1 MDTRRLF
8 SFVRIVDAG
17 SITRAADILHIAQPA
32 LSQQMTALETHFGQ
46 QLLIRSKQ
54 GVEPTD
60 AGRALYRHAQVILRQ
75 VESAQ
80 AEVSVVGRELAGGV
94 SVGLAPYSTVSS
106 IALPLLTAVRSRYP
120 SILLHINENF
130 GGVLSEAMM
139 TGRMDMALLY
149 DAGPIKGVNFE
160 RLLTEELM
168 VVAPAG
174 TGLPGDTGTAVAIK
188 DLVDLPL
195 LLPGPMHTIRKV
207 VEQAYEHAFEH
218 ARVVGE
224 VESVTLMAQAVRNGL
239 GATVLPFSVARR
251 IMNVEN
257 LELRRIEPSIEVQVS
272 LGTPANQPLSGP
284 AEAVRE
290 VLRSVVA
297 NYIRTSSEAERGPQ

>member
-32 LSQQMTALETHFGQ
+32 LSQQMTALESHFGQ

-94 SVGLAPYSTVSS
+94 SVGLAPYSTVTA
-106 IALPLLTAVRSRYP
+106 IALPLLTAVRARYP

-149 DAGPIKGVNFE
+149 DAGPIKGVTFE

-168 VVAPAG
+168 VVAPSG
-174 TGLPGDTGTAVAIK
+174 TGLPGETGSAVSLFELA
-188 DLVDLPL
+188 DVPL
-195 LLPGPMHTIRKV
+195 LLPGRMHTIRKM
-207 VEQAYEHAFEH
+207 VELAFETTLTQPKI
-218 ARVVGE
+218 VGE
-224 VESVTLMAQAVRNGL
+224 VESVTLMAQAVRSGL
-239 GATVLPFSVARR
+239 GATILPLSVARR
-251 IMNVEN
+251 MMNVQG
-257 LELRRIEPSIEVQVS
+257 LELRRIEPSIQVQVS
-272 LGTPANQPLSGP
+272 LGTPANQPLSKP

-290 VLRSVVA
+290 VLRTVLADYVTVHSKPA
-297 NYIRTSSEAERGPQ
+297 D

>member
-32 LSQQMTALETHFGQ
+32 LSQQMTALESHFGQ
-46 QLLIRSKQ
+46 QLLVRSKQ

-94 SVGLAPYSTVSS
+94 SVGLAPYSTVTSM
-106 IALPLLTAVRSRYP
+106 ALPLLTAVRARYP

-149 DAGPIKGVNFE
+149 DAGPIKGVTFE

-168 VVAPAG
+168 VVAPTG
-174 TGLPGDTGTAVAIK
+174 TGLPGETGSAVSLLDMIE
-188 DLVDLPL
+188 VPL

-207 VEQAYEHAFEH
+207 VESAFET
-218 ARVVGE
+218 ALAQPKIVAE
-224 VESVTLMAQAVRNGL
+224 VESVTLMAQAVRSGL
-239 GATVLPFSVARR
+239 GATVLPLSVARR
-251 IMNVEN
+251 MMNVQG
-257 LELRRIEPSIEVQVS
+257 LELRRIEPTIEVQVS
-272 LGTPANQPLSGP
+272 LGTPAHQPLSRP

-290 VLRSVVA
+290 VLRTVLADYVTPGTRPA
-297 NYIRTSSEAERGPQ
+297 V